1 MVPILG
7 SFSRGVKEGDAA
19 ICRLSL
25 NINATQSGTD
35 VSWQE
40 VTKDTDPLVA
50 ESKAA

>member
-7 SFSRGVKEGDAA
+7 SFSRGVKDDDAA
-19 ICRLSL
+19 IRRLGL
-25 NINATQSGTD
+25 NINTTQSGTD

-40 VTKDTDPLVA
+40 VTKETDPLVA